1 MLHVI
6 DLMSVS
12 AADMVFV
19 IKEHTSGKIYWTG
32 TLQDF
37 VREMT
42 AFFSLYMTEVI
53 RIDTDSCRGKRLLFV
68 YV

>member
-19 IKEHTSGKIYWTG
+19 IKELSSGKILWTG
-32 TLQDF
+32 TLKDF

-42 AFFSLYMTEVI
+42 AFFMLYTAEVHT
-53 RIDTDSCRGKRLLFV
+53 IDTDSVRGQRLLIL
-68 YV
+68 YI

>member
-19 IKEHTSGKIYWTG
+19 IKESSSGKILWSG
-32 TLQDF
+32 TLRDF

-42 AFFSLYMTEVI
+42 AFFMLYTQEVLT
-53 RIDTDSCRGKRLLFV
+53 IDTDSARGQRLLII
-68 YV
+68 YI

>member
-19 IKEHTSGKIYWTG
+19 IKEHTSGKILWAG
-32 TLQDF
+32 TLREF

-42 AFFSLYMTEVI
+42 AFFGLYTQEVI
-53 RIDTDSCRGKRLLFV
+53 TIDTDSAKGKRLLIL
-68 YV
+68 YI

>member
-19 IKEHTSGKIYWTG
+19 IKEHVSGKVYWSG
-32 TLQDF
+32 TLQEF

-42 AFFSLYMTEVI
+42 AFFSLYMTEVV
-53 RIDTDSCRGKRLLFV
+53 RIDTDSCRGNRLLII